1 MPIYE
6 YVCNTC
12 GKELEVMQKFSD
24 PPLTKHTCSP
34 KARVARKLSVPAFH
48 LQGGGWYAEGYSSK
62 KNGNGKGESKSDGK
76 SDGKSGGSG
85 ASAAAKAESSGA
97 KSDKAEKKPEKA
109 AKKDSAP
116 APA

>member
-6 YVCNTC
+6 YICNTC
-12 GKELEVMQKFSD
+12 GKEFEVMQKFSD

-34 KARVARKLSVPAFH
+34 KARVERKLSVPAFH

-62 KNGNGKGESKSDGK
+62 KDGNGKGESKSGAAT
-76 SDGKSGGSG
+76 
-85 ASAAAKAESSGA
+85 ASAVAKSEPSGA

-109 AKKDSAP
+109 TKKDSAP
-116 APA
+116 ASA